1 MHIFI
6 GVPASSEDFRVL
18 PCHALDHLHHTSL
31 ICTHDAP
38 GGQAPGEIAAM
49 SRLLTHDD
57 AADLPWWMEP
67 TPLLS

>member
-1 MHIFI
+1 MYIFI
-6 GVPASSEDFRVL
+6 DSPASSESFRIL
-18 PCHALDHLHHTSL
+18 SCHVLDHLHHTSH
-31 ICTHDAP
+31 IFTHDAP
-38 GGQAPGEIAAM
+38 GGQAPGEMAAM